1 MKIRKYNQSDSE
13 YIMEILKL
21 NKQYDYPEVEGPE
34 AMDRVAQCKVAIP
47 LVAEIDNKIVGYIKG
62 IYDGSRALI
71 HLLSVH
77 PDYQKEGV
85 GSALLK
91 AMEDE
96 LKKRGSPTASV
107 TVSEKSVGF
116 WEKKGF
122 KRSPVF
128 VMFKDFH
135 KNE

>member
-1 MKIRKYNQSDSE
+1 MNQ
-13 YIMEILKL
+13 
-21 NKQYDYPEVEGPE
+21 
-34 AMDRVAQCKVAIP
+34 VAQCKAAIP
-47 LVAEIDNKIVGYIKG
+47 LVVEIDNKIVGYIKG
-62 IYDGSRALI
+62 IYGDSRALI

-77 PDYQKEGV
+77 PDYQKKGV

-91 AMEDE
+91 AMENE

-107 TVSEKSVGF
+107 TVSEKSMGF